1 MPLPASDRLSRRHCV
16 HAAFV
21 AALCL
26 AMAWSE
32 AALAQ
37 RVDGGTPGALL
48 RPSIGSGEAA
58 GGEDDIFSDGGI
70 GQEERD
76 AKLAEPIDLQRTLP
90 LSDDA
95 QGRAESASAEP
106 PVASDPDALV
116 PGPRDNLR
124 MGAVEPGVASPAEAD
139 PFLPTGFRAGT
150 WQVFTRLDQALGYT
164 NNTSSVAGGK
174 PGSFSRTKAGLTM
187 RSDWA
192 RHEASVEANGSVD
205 HFLSGEEKDIP
216 QVDVTG
222 ALRLDLIDG
231 VAANLR
237 ATYNYSTEA
246 TNSDALGG
254 GVSERPGVNAFG
266 ASAEIARSGGKVD
279 FSLRGSADRTLYD
292 VATTT
297 GGGLLDQADRDNTLY
312 QATARAGYGVSEAMR
327 PFVQAAIGRRIHD
340 LTVDRNGEKRDSTRY
355 DLQVGLAVDLG
366 EKLRGEASVGYLAE
380 VFDDSGL
387 RTLATPSFNANLVW
401 SPERETQV
409 TFTAATSLSGS
420 TTAGESGS
428 SVQDIG
434 VEVERH
440 IRERLTGHA
449 DAGLQIETF
458 DATGDRDFTW
468 TAGAGLKY
476 WINRFM
482 GVTADVG
489 YERLDSS
496 DPASSYEAAT
506 VMVGVSLQR

>member
-1 MPLPASDRLSRRHCV
+1 
-16 HAAFV
+16 
-21 AALCL
+21 
-26 AMAWSE
+26 MAQS
-32 AALAQ
+32 
-37 RVDGGTPGALL
+37 TNALL
-48 RPSIGSGEAA
+48 RPSIEAGTASGA
-58 GGEDDIFSDGGI
+58 EDDVFADGGI
-70 GQEERD
+70 GEAER
-76 AKLAEPIDLQRTLP
+76 ARESAMPIDLQRTLP
-90 LSDDA
+90 LSNDA
-95 QGRAESASAEP
+95 QGSAESASAEP
-106 PVASDPDALV
+106 PVASDPDAVV

-124 MGAVEPGVASPAEAD
+124 TGTVEPGVASSEEKD

-164 NNTSSVAGGK
+164 NNTTSVAGGR
-174 PGSFSRTKAGLTM
+174 PGAVSRTKAGLTM

-192 RHEASVEANGSVD
+192 RHEASLEANGSID
-205 HFLSGEEKDIP
+205 HFLSGEEQDVP

-237 ATYNYSTEA
+237 ASYNYSTEA

-254 GVSERPGVNAFG
+254 GVSERPGVNAYG
-266 ASAEIARSGGKVD
+266 ASAELVRSGGKLD
-279 FSLRGSADRTLYD
+279 FSLRGSADRTVYD

-297 GGGLLDQADRDNTLY
+297 GGGSLDQADRDNTLY

-327 PFVQAAIGRRIHD
+327 PFVQAGIGRRIHD
-340 LTVDRNGEKRDSTRY
+340 LTVDRNGEKRDSTLY
-355 DLQVGLAVDLG
+355 DVRVGLAVDLG
-366 EKLRGEASVGYLAE
+366 EKLSGEAAVGYLAE

-409 TFTAATSLSGS
+409 TLTAATSLSGS

-428 SVQDIG
+428 SIQSLG
-434 VEVERH
+434 VEVERR
-440 IRERLTGHA
+440 IRERLSGHA
-449 DAGLQIETF
+449 DAGLEIETY
-458 DATGDRDFTW
+458 DATGERDMTW

-482 GVTADVG
+482 GVTAGVG
-489 YERLDSS
+489 YERLDSY
-496 DPASSYEAAT
+496 DPASSYDAAT
-506 VMVGVSLQR
+506 VTLGVSLQR